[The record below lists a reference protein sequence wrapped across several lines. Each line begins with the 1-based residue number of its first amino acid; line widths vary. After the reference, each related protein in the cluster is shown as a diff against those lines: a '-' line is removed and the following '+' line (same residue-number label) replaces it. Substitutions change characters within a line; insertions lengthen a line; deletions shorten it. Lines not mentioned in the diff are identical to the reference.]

1 MSELRTNSIVPRNG
15 LPIGAAGGGIIQ
27 VVQVVE
33 TAQYTVTGYNFTTVM
48 SASIIPSRTSNKILV
63 MLDANI
69 GCTQGFGAMLNLL
82 RNSTQIYFGDQV
94 AGQAPQ
100 VSKAINTYEP
110 TYGVYHQV
118 PTQLI
123 YLDSPNVENVSVTY
137 NIQLASHSSTFSA
150 YLNRGPTMR
159 NGDAADGGS
168 VRSYDAQPA
177 STLTLMEVT
186 N

>member
-15 LPIGAAGGGIIQ
+15 LPTGANGGGIIQ

-33 TAQYTVTGYNFTTVM
+33 TAQYTVSDYNFTTVM

-69 GCTQGFGAMLNLL
+69 GATQGFGAMLNLL

-100 VSKAINTYEP
+100 VSKAINTYTAS
-110 TYGVYHQV
+110 TYGAYHQI

-137 NIQLASHSSTFSA
+137 NIQLANYTSTFST
-150 YLNRGPTMR
+150 YLNRASTMR
-159 NGDAADGGS
+159 NGDASS
-168 VRSYDAQPA
+168 VFSYDGQPA

>member
-15 LPIGAAGGGIIQ
+15 LPTGANGGGIIQ

-33 TAQYTVTGYNFTTVM
+33 TAQYTVTGPNFTTVM

-69 GCTQGFGAMLNLL
+69 GVTEGFHGMLNLL
-82 RNSTQIYFGDQV
+82 RNSTQIYFGDQA

-100 VSKAINTYEP
+100 VSKVISAYDTANGQYNQT
-110 TYGVYHQV
+110 

-137 NIQLASHSSTFSA
+137 NIQLASHSSTFST
-150 YLNRGPTMR
+150 YLNRAQTMR
-159 NGDAADGGS
+159 NT
-168 VRSYDAQPA
+168 VMFDAQPA

>member
-1 MSELRTNSIVPRNG
+1 
-15 LPIGAAGGGIIQ
+15 
-27 VVQVVE
+27 
-33 TAQYTVTGYNFTTVM
+33 
-48 SASIIPSRTSNKILV
+48 

-69 GCTQGFGAMLNLL
+69 GATNGFGGMLNLV

-94 AGQAPQ
+94 LGQAPR
-100 VSKAINTYEP
+100 VSKAINAYDP
-110 TYGVYHQV
+110 TGGQYNQI

-137 NIQLASHSSTFSA
+137 NIQLANYASTYST
-150 YLNRGPTMR
+150 YLNRQQTMR
-159 NGDAADGGS
+159 NGDGS
-168 VRSYDAQPA
+168 SVFTYDAQPA